1 MAWTRPY
8 GQRWRVSRYR
18 TQIGIRLGDFECN
31 GDLSTLDAIS
41 LLSSSGLSQS
51 WSSSETTKC
60 YMNPLSAQQPRNNRP
75 SPSVIAVAVVQSLG
89 SVPFLCICGYYL
101 WETVWFSPH
110 DFARVP
116 MRYLIYLGLPFLFSL
131 VAAASSIGL
140 LRLRGWART
149 MTLCLATLPVSS
161 CVLDVILDHRPG
173 EWVIFPVAKILLAIL
188 APVSIWWWAL
198 FTRPSVRSQFRVE

>member
-1 MAWTRPY
+1 
-8 GQRWRVSRYR
+8 V
-18 TQIGIRLGDFECN
+18 RLLPPLLVRD
-31 GDLSTLDAIS
+31 GDLSTLDAIN
-41 LLSSSGLSQS
+41 LLSSSALSQS

-60 YMNPLSAQQPRNNRP
+60 YMNRLSDQQPRTRP
-75 SPSVIAVAVVQSLG
+75 SPSVIAVAVVQFLG

-101 WETVWFSPH
+101 WVTVRFSPH
-110 DFARVP
+110 DFARYP
-116 MRYLIYLGLPFLFSL
+116 MRYFVFLGLPFLFSL

-161 CVLDVILDHRPG
+161 CVLELILNHKTG
-173 EWVIFPVAKILLAIL
+173 EIEIIPIDKILLAIL